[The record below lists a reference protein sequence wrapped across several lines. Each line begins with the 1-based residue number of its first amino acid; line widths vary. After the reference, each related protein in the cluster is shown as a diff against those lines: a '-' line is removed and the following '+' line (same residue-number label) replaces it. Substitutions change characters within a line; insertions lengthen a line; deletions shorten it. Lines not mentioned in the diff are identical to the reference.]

1 MKQAYE
7 DYRIILMNKGN
18 NELKTMSKE
27 KSSPHPIMDMID
39 QQVTLLIVDDEP
51 AIRALLRHKLSAEGY
66 LCKEASGFDQALNI
80 MATNPI
86 ALAILDIKMPGKSGI
101 EVLSEIRSGYPD
113 TVVIMATAI
122 IDMSVAIQ
130 CLKQGADDYICKP
143 FNLEEVSLA
152 VQKALDRRRLRLE
165 LKEYQQFLEEK
176 VEEQT
181 EEIRKVFLGAIE
193 SLVSALEAKDKYT
206 GGHSRR
212 VAELAV
218 ALGNA
223 LGLSAKDME
232 DLRWASLLHDIG
244 KIVIDQVVQNKPG
257 RLTREEYEQ
266 IMIHAHVGAQIV
278 KSVVNVRIAEMIE
291 HHHDHYDGSGF
302 HQVVAGTGIPLGAR
316 IIAVADAFDAMTSDR
331 PYRAA
336 MSVEEAEHEIK
347 RGAGTQFDPAIITA
361 FFETLGRVTTHAQSS
376 KTDALDGH
384 SQ

>member
-1 MKQAYE
+1 MIKKRASLGK
-7 DYRIILMNKGN
+7 IIDVI
-18 NELKTMSKE
+18 E
-27 KSSPHPIMDMID
+27 
-39 QQVTLLIVDDEP
+39 QQETLLIVDDESS
-51 AIRALLRHKLSAEGY
+51 IRTLLRRKLSREGY
-66 LCKEASGFDQALNI
+66 LCREASDAEQTLN
-80 MATNPI
+80 MLAVSPI
-86 ALAILDIKMPGKSGI
+86 ALVILDIKMPGRSGT
-101 EVLSEIRSGYPD
+101 EVLPEIKSGYPD
-113 TVVIMATAI
+113 IVVIMATAI
-122 IDMSVAIQ
+122 IDINVAIQ

-193 SLVSALEAKDKYT
+193 SLVAALEAKDKYT

-212 VAELAV
+212 VTELAV
-218 ALGNA
+218 ALGNE

-244 KIVIDQVVQNKPG
+244 KIVIDQAVQNKPG

-266 IMIHAHVGAQIV
+266 IMIHAHVGAHIV
-278 KSVVNVRIAEMIE
+278 KPVVNGKITEMID

-302 HQVVAGTGIPLGAR
+302 NQVIAGSGIPLGAR

-331 PYRAA
+331 PYRSA

-361 FFETLGRVTTHAQSS
+361 FFKTLGRVTTQARSLEGG
-376 KTDALDGH
+376 ALDGPPLNK
-384 SQ
+384 